1 MNSLY
6 KTIINLS
13 CLTLAAVGLAL
24 TVGLGFF
31 SIFYDK
37 TTTGINYIDEQNAL
51 DFVSEFIDG
60 NTTDNAVLQ
69 QFENRYFFE
78 ANLFDNAKDNGIMLQ
93 ELQMNYFSSQ
103 NLMTADYYSSGMQ
116 YKDLTKPYVFN
127 WNDITGQD
135 SNNYIRPEF
144 NYYSITHGLAAN
156 WGHAQTPLNRGTY
169 YIVKIDGEPYRIKLQ
184 GSFQTKWDNT
194 KWYNPFSWGDK
205 GTITWNYGFGNVFED
220 IMRGIKSNNLGTG
233 THFAVLD
240 LSRYFTVVEKFNPSN
255 NKWEPQTADLV
266 KNYVAIKFH
275 YSNNGA
281 VRSSQSL
288 FGIINDDPRYDID
301 DTRYDTTYWQ
311 ERVKYTLTNNDLSY
325 RYSSVYDG
333 YFVSLSQDM
342 KTLFKTMPRAEV
354 SIVLNLTYGDKNI
367 IGLDYDAFKNFRL
380 KQLTING
387 QGDLF
392 LFNDCLA
399 NTHIETVKHANNLV
413 LLGIENAGTTFLE
426 VII

>member
-1 MNSLY
+1 MNNLY

-13 CLTLAAVGLAL
+13 CLVLGGVGLAL
-24 TVGLGFF
+24 TIALGFF

-37 TTTGINYIDEQNAL
+37 TTTGINYIDEQNGL
-51 DFVSEFIDG
+51 DFVSEFVDG
-60 NTTDNAVLQ
+60 NTADNEILQ

-78 ANLFDNAKDNGIMLQ
+78 ANLYDNSNGNGIMLQ

-116 YKDLTKPYVFN
+116 YKDLTKPYVFS
-127 WNDITGQD
+127 WNDITGQNG
-135 SNNYIRPEF
+135 NNYIRPEF
-144 NYYSITHGLAAN
+144 NYYSITHGLSAN
-156 WGHAQTPLNRGTY
+156 WGHSQTPLNRGTY

-184 GSFQTKWDNT
+184 GSFTTKSGWWIFGKT
-194 KWYNPFSWGDK
+194 TEWL
-205 GTITWNYGFGNVFED
+205 YGFGNVFED
-220 IMRGIKSNNLGTG
+220 IMRGIRSNNLGTG

-240 LSRYFTVVEKFNPSN
+240 LSKYFTVVEKFNPTN
-255 NKWEPQTADLV
+255 NKWEPQAADIV

-288 FGIINDDPRYDID
+288 FGIINDEPKYDIE

-311 ERVKYTLTNNDLSY
+311 ERVKYTLTNADLTY
-325 RYSSVYDG
+325 RYSTYYEG
-333 YFVSLSQDM
+333 WFVSLSQDL

-354 SIVLNLTYGDKNI
+354 SITLDLTGGDKNI
-367 IGLDYDAFKNFRL
+367 IGLDYNAFSGFRF

-387 QGDLF
+387 GGDFYLF
-392 LFNDCLA
+392 TDCLK
-399 NTHIETVKHANNLV
+399 NSNIETIMHGYGLT
-413 LLGIENAGTTFLE
+413 LLGAENAGAAFAE
-426 VII
+426 VVI